1 MNRRSVA
8 KSIKREVFLS
18 GIKVNGVNHYFGE
31 KTSRKQILFD
41 INLEIDPGE
50 IVIMSGPSGSGKT
63 TLLTLIGAIR
73 TVQEGTVN
81 VFGQELSGLTRS
93 DLVEVRRNI
102 GFIFQHH
109 NLFESLSAVQ
119 NVKMALALTDIGNR
133 EMNQRANEI
142 LIELGLKE
150 RLKAKPKAMSGG
162 QKQRVAVARALANN
176 PALILA
182 DEPTAALDKD
192 SGRNVVNLLKRQT
205 EEYGTTVIIVTH
217 DNRILDVAN
226 RIITMVDGRI
236 ASNVVVEETVAIC
249 EFLSKCPTFSELTPS
264 ALTDVAGRMRTES
277 FPANSTIIREGEEG
291 NRFYL
296 IKTGRVDVLRQVD
309 GQIMKLDSIGPGNFF
324 GEAALITGKPRN
336 ATIVATEGV
345 ELYTLNKDDFQMA
358 LEKGESFR
366 SQLLGL
372 FFRRQQ

>member
-1 MNRRSVA
+1 
-8 KSIKREVFLS
+8 
-18 GIKVNGVNHYFGE
+18 
-31 KTSRKQILFD
+31 
-41 INLEIDPGE
+41 
-50 IVIMSGPSGSGKT
+50 
-63 TLLTLIGAIR
+63 
-73 TVQEGTVN
+73 
-81 VFGQELSGLTRS
+81 
-93 DLVEVRRNI
+93 
-102 GFIFQHH
+102 
-109 NLFESLSAVQ
+109 
-119 NVKMALALTDIGNR
+119 
-133 EMNQRANEI
+133 
-142 LIELGLKE
+142 
-150 RLKAKPKAMSGG
+150 
-162 QKQRVAVARALANN
+162 LANN